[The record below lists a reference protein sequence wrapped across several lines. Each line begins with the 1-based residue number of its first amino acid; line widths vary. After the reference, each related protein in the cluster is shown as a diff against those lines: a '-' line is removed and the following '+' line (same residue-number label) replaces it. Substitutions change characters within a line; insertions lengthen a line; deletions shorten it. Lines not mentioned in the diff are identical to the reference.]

1 VKKVVHEARRRM
13 LNLEIKSKYA
23 HSDII
28 KMELYSLHL
37 LLARSVHPIVWDS
50 IETDTRN
57 LVNSKYIKRRM
68 VQKKKFRVLI
78 ARERLVLNENV
89 VRPNFVINKSSQNF
103 SSEELGLLNKGLK
116 YKPKPKFPPTNDIIV
131 SVETSIRNLNDEE
144 KALVRNGVAS
154 VCP

>member
-1 VKKVVHEARRRM
+1 VKKVVHEARRKM

-23 HSDII
+23 RSDII

-57 LVNSKYIKRRM
+57 LVNSKCIKRRM
-68 VQKKKFRVLI
+68 VQKKKFRALI
-78 ARERLVLNENV
+78 ARERLLLNENV

-103 SSEELGLLNKGLK
+103 SNEDRYGTKIKNCSGFMKVDQILKVWSLLS
-116 YKPKPKFPPTNDIIV
+116 PKILI
-131 SVETSIRNLNDEE
+131 
-144 KALVRNGVAS
+144 
-154 VCP
+154 